1 LKDSY
6 GHVSVSVLQV
16 AGCTLV
22 MYIHQKQQ
30 RAQAALPK
38 KETQRTHRSPPS
50 PKKKHSGHTAP
61 RTHAVLLKGF
71 KFTIKTS
78 VLFFALAKLFAEKAK
93 SQKKRANAK
102 FRSKCQ
108 KYKEIP

>member
-1 LKDSY
+1 
-6 GHVSVSVLQV
+6 
-16 AGCTLV
+16 

-78 VLFFALAKLFAEKAK
+78 VLFLHLRSFLLKKQKAR
-93 SQKKRANAK
+93 KKGQTQNSEANVKNIRK
-102 FRSKCQ
+102 FHK
-108 KYKEIP
+108 